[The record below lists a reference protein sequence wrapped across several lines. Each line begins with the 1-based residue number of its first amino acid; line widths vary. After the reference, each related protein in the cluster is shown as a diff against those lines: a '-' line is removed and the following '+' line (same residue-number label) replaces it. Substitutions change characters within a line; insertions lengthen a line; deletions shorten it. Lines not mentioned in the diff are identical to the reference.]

1 MTILCSG
8 KLLDDSKL
16 HFSNDEDIEVES
28 ACMSL
33 SKTDEMC
40 RKKGNLYKVIY
51 YVIKHITLSLQE

>member
-1 MTILCSG
+1 MLCSG

-33 SKTDEMC
+33 NKTDKMC
-40 RKKGNLYKVIY
+40 MKAIFTK
-51 YVIKHITLSLQE
+51 